1 MSAPDSPAPGDLQF
15 ERAEFTSPA
24 AGLAC
29 SQCGGPATPEYYE
42 FRSKIFCG
50 ICRQRIE
57 QSLGQLR
64 ASGSMPLAFGYGL
77 GAAVA
82 GFLIFWGVAE
92 VTGAQIGLIALVVGW
107 LVGKAIRKGSGG
119 LGGRRYQI
127 MAVLLTYASIA
138 SSHLPAILTIFNE
151 HATKLGHALGSV
163 QYAYAFGLALALPF
177 LALPRGILGLLI
189 IGIGLFEAWK
199 FTRGV
204 KVEFSGPFNVN
215 TVRSAGTT

>member
-1 MSAPDSPAPGDLQF
+1 MSAPDPLPPGDLQF

-24 AGLAC
+24 AGVAC

-64 ASGSMPLAFGYGL
+64 ASGSMPLALAYGL
-77 GAAVA
+77 GAAAA
-82 GFLIFWGVAE
+82 GFLLAWGVQAI
-92 VTGAQIGLIALVVGW
+92 TGYQVGLIALAVGW
-107 LVGKAIRKGSGG
+107 LVGKAVRKGSGG

-127 MAVLLTYASIA
+127 IAVALTYASIA
-138 SSHLPAILTIFNE
+138 SSHLPSIVTYFGQ
-151 HATKLGHALGSV
+151 HAAKSGQVIGTV
-163 QYAYAFGLALALPF
+163 QLVMAFGLALALPF
-177 LALPRGILGLLI
+177 LALPKGIIGLFI

-215 TVRSAGTT
+215 TVPAGTT

>member
-1 MSAPDSPAPGDLQF
+1 MSAPDLPPPGDLQF

-29 SQCGGPATPEYYE
+29 SQCGGPAMPEYYE
-42 FRSKIFCG
+42 FRSKIYCG

-64 ASGSMPLAFGYGL
+64 ASGSMSLALGYGL
-77 GAAVA
+77 AAAAA
-82 GFLIFWGVAE
+82 GFLLSWGVQAI
-92 VTGAQIGLIALVVGW
+92 TGYQVGLIALAVGW
-107 LVGKAIRKGSGG
+107 LVGQAVRKGSGG

-127 MAVLLTYASIA
+127 IAVALTYVSIA
-138 SSHLPAILTIFNE
+138 SSHLPAILTYFGE
-151 HATKLGHALGSV
+151 HAAKSGHAIGSIQFV
-163 QYAYAFGLALALPF
+163 FAFGLAMALPF
-177 LALPRGILGLLI
+177 LALPKGILGLFI

-204 KVEFSGPFNVN
+204 KVEFSGPFSVN
-215 TVRSAGTT
+215 AASAGTA